1 MLAQSISVLLVCC
14 SLLVVIAFGEENHSK
29 PRNDTFTFQ
38 SKVDVV
44 LVPVVV
50 RDPGGMPVGDLTE
63 RDFQVFDNNKRQ
75 VISGFMLATVAPEH
89 FMQSP
94 SLSGPHPSTASP
106 RHFVIFLFDDLHVA
120 FSDLARSKEAAKKV
134 LAELDGNE
142 LSAVVSLS
150 GLINS
155 GITTDRAVSLR
166 SLAQLQP
173 HTIYQKTGIDCP
185 DMDYYQAELSHFF
198 SFNVLVARHH
208 GFSPS

>member
-1 MLAQSISVLLVCC
+1 
-14 SLLVVIAFGEENHSK
+14 
-29 PRNDTFTFQ
+29 
-38 SKVDVV
+38 
-44 LVPVVV
+44 
-50 RDPGGMPVGDLTE
+50 
-63 RDFQVFDNNKRQ
+63 
-75 VISGFMLATVAPEH
+75 
-89 FMQSP
+89 
-94 SLSGPHPSTASP
+94 
-106 RHFVIFLFDDLHVA
+106 LFDDLHVA